1 MAYLGTCVRLTLL
14 KKRKRKKNLIGNVI
28 GCNWIVD
35 LLNSIGIVLVIGVFQ
50 VIVHTELEN

>member
-1 MAYLGTCVRLTLL
+1 MRLALL

-35 LLNSIGIVLVIGVFQ
+35 LLNSIGIVSVIGVFQ
-50 VIVHTELEN
+50 VILDTELEI